1 MPNLEKNKQI
11 KEKCAQ
17 TKLRHKSMRC
27 RVYEIKVKDNKLNSS
42 QKETLERYFLCSKW
56 IYNYII
62 SNIPNKFEFNYHDH
76 PIITHKDKDGND
88 VEIKV
93 SDYLPAQFYQ
103 RIPTQIQSSI
113 KTLSS
118 LKKKGIKVGKLK
130 CKSSCNC
137 ISINQYKTGYQL
149 YPSCNS
155 IHIAGIKKDIKV
167 SGLKQIPIDA
177 ELCNAKLFRNASGY
191 FLKVTTFEPII
202 SKPSTDKSV
211 GIDMNISNT
220 LTTSDG
226 KVIDKI
232 FVEEI
237 ERMKRLQRHNL
248 KCKQKGSNNRYKLNK
263 QIKKYYEKLSNRK
276 NDISNKIVHGLLEQY
291 DEIYIQDEML
301 ANWHKQK
308 LCSKT
313 IQHSC
318 LGRIKSKLRQS
329 SKVFMIDK
337 KYATTKLCSCCGH
350 KQDISLNEREYICP
364 NCGLDIK
371 RDINSA
377 LNILQIGQKLKNN
390 IGTEHTDF
398 KPVEILTSRESDKKL
413 SEPKYESMN
422 QEAITF

>member
-1 MPNLEKNKQI
+1 MSIEKNKI
-11 KEKCAQ
+11 IGEKRTA
-17 TKLRHKSMRC
+17 TRLKHKSMCC
-27 RVYEIKVKDNKLNSS
+27 RVYTLKIKENKLNLS
-42 QKETLERYFLCSKW
+42 QKEFLEKYFLCSKW
-56 IYNYII
+56 VYNYII
-62 SNIPNKFEFNYHDH
+62 SNIDNIFEFNYHDY
-76 PIITHKDKDGND
+76 PIITHKDKDGNNI
-88 VEIKV
+88 EIKV

-103 RIPTQIQSSI
+103 QIGKDIQSSI
-113 KTLSS
+113 KALSS
-118 LKKKGIKVGKLK
+118 RKKKGFKVGKLK

-155 IHIAGIKKDIKV
+155 MHIAGIKKDIKV

-202 SKPSTDKSV
+202 SKPKTNKVV

-232 FVEEI
+232 FVEEN

-248 KCKQKGSNNRYKLNK
+248 RCKQKGSNNRYKLNK
-263 QIKKYYEKLSNRK
+263 QIKKYYEKLANKK
-276 NDISNKIVHGLLEQY
+276 NDISNKIVHDLLFNY

-301 ANWHKQK
+301 TSWHSNKINAN
-308 LCSKT
+308 T
-313 IQHSC
+313 VQHSC
-318 LGRIKSKLRQS
+318 LGRIKSKLRES

-337 KYATTKLCSCCGH
+337 KYATTKLCSCCHH
-350 KQDISLNEREYICP
+350 KQDISINDRQYICP
-364 NCGLDIK
+364 NCGLDIA
-371 RDINSA
+371 RDVNSA
-377 LNILQIGQKLKNN
+377 INILQIGQKLKY

-398 KPVEILTSRESDKKL
+398 KPAEIHTSRKSSVKSL
-413 SEPKYESMN
+413 EPKYESMN
-422 QEAITF
+422 QEAITL

>member
-1 MPNLEKNKQI
+1 MSIEKNKIIGQ
-11 KEKCAQ
+11 KRTATRLK
-17 TKLRHKSMRC
+17 HKSMRC
-27 RVYEIKVKDNKLNSS
+27 RVYTLKIKENKLNLS
-42 QKETLERYFLCSKW
+42 QKEVLERYFVSAKW
-56 IYNYII
+56 IYNYIL
-62 SNIPNKFEFNYHDH
+62 SNIDDIFSFNYHDY

-276 NDISNKIVHGLLEQY
+276 NDISNKIVHDLINNY

-301 ANWHKQK
+301 TSWHKNQY
-308 LCSKT
+308 CSST

-318 LGRIKSKLRQS
+318 LGRIKSKLRES

-337 KYATTKLCSCCGH
+337 KYATTKLCSCCHH
-350 KQDISLNEREYICP
+350 KQDISINNRQYICP

-377 LNILQIGQKLKNN
+377 INILQIGQKLKNN

-422 QEAITF
+422 QEAIIL

>member
-27 RVYEIKVKDNKLNSS
+27 RVYTLKIKENKLNLS
-42 QKETLERYFLCSKW
+42 QKETLEKYFLCSKW
-56 IYNYII
+56 VYNYII
-62 SNIPNKFEFNYHDH
+62 SNIDDIFGFNYHDY
-76 PIITHKDKDGND
+76 PIITHKDKNGND
-88 VEIKV
+88 INIKV

-103 RIPTQIQSSI
+103 QIGKNIQSSI

-118 LKKKGIKVGKLK
+118 LKKKGFRVGKLK

-177 ELCNAKLFRNASGY
+177 ELCNAKLIRNADGY

-202 SKPSTDKSV
+202 SKPKTNKV
-211 GIDMNISNT
+211 IGIDMNISNT

-226 KVIDKI
+226 KVIDKV
-232 FVEEI
+232 FVEET

-248 KCKQKGSNNRYKLNK
+248 KCKQKGSNNRYKLNNI
-263 QIKKYYEKLSNRK
+263 IKKYYEKLSNRK
-276 NDISNKIVHGLLEQY
+276 NDISNKIVHDLINNY
-291 DEIYIQDEML
+291 NEIYIQDEML
-301 ANWHKQK
+301 TSWHKNQY
-308 LCSKT
+308 CSST

-329 SKVFMIDK
+329 NKVFMIDR
-337 KYATTKLCSCCGH
+337 KYATTKTCSCCHH

-364 NCGLDIK
+364 NCGLDIT
-371 RDINSA
+371 RDVNSA
-377 LNILQIGQKLKNN
+377 LNILQIGQKLKY
-390 IGTEHTDF
+390 IGPEQIDF
-398 KPVEILTSRESDKKL
+398 KPVEILTSSDVESNISKA
-413 SEPKYESMN
+413 KYESMN